1 LDTKQRAWVFF
12 WLLCL
17 IWGSSFLLTRIA
29 VADIPPTQLTVIRV
43 GIAAVCMNIVLFTTG
58 RRYPKDWRTLRALL
72 IIGIGNTAVPFTLIA
87 WGEQNVESG
96 LASIL
101 QAVTPVFSLI
111 IAHFVFDDE
120 RITTPKIIGIVLGFA
135 GIVLLTSSSDSS
147 SGAPAL
153 HSIAH
158 EIAIVLAAFCY
169 AVFTIYSRR
178 VFQRAK
184 VEPLVVSAGTMV
196 GATIG
201 AVVFMLGAPLVGQPG
216 PVSPVGLPTNIIFSA
231 LMLGF
236 LNTFVAYLLFYN
248 VVAQLGA
255 PRTAMITYVIP
266 AVALTLGAVI
276 LHEQVDARLLF
287 GAALI
292 IGGISLTSLRSI
304 PFIRKQPAMVE
315 G

>member
-1 LDTKQRAWVFF
+1 MDAKQRAWVFF

-29 VADIPPTQLTVIRV
+29 VVDIPPTQLTVIRV
-43 GIAAVCMNIVLFTTG
+43 GIAAVCMNIVLFASG

-87 WGEQNVESG
+87 WGEQSVESG

-120 RITTPKIIGIVLGFA
+120 RITTPKIFGIVLGFA
-135 GIVLLTSSSDSS
+135 GIITLTSGDLTGS
-147 SGAPAL
+147 APVL

-158 EIAIVLAAFCY
+158 EVAIVLAALCY

-178 VFQRAK
+178 VFQRTK

-201 AVVFMLGAPLVGQPG
+201 AVIFMLGAPLVGQPG
-216 PVSPVGLPTNIIFSA
+216 PVALAGLPANVLFSA
-231 LMLGF
+231 LTLGF

-266 AVALTLGAVI
+266 AVALTLGAVV
-276 LHEQVDARLLF
+276 LREQVDARLLF

-304 PFIRKQPAMVE
+304 PFARKQPAIAE